1 MITTVKTEINTQFP
15 SYDIPY
21 FMKSIPVLIDFSEHI
36 PVEDLLIDFELI
48 PFDVD
53 KPAGLKF

>member
-1 MITTVKTEINTQFP
+1 
-15 SYDIPY
+15 
-21 FMKSIPVLIDFSEHI
+21 MKSIPVLIDFSENI

-48 PFDVD
+48 PFDID

>member
-1 MITTVKTEINTQFP
+1 MITTVKTEITTQFS
-15 SYDIPY
+15 SYDIPI
-21 FMKSIPVLIDFSEHI
+21 FMKSIPVLIDFSQHI

-48 PFDVD
+48 PFDVE